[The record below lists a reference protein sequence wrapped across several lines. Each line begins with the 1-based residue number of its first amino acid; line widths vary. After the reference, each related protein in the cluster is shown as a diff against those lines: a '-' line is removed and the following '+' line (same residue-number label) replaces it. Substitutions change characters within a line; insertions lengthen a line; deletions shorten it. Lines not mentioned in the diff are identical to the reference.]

1 VLILT
6 RKKDEKIIINDN
18 ITITIVELDNN
29 QVKLGIEAP
38 VQIEV
43 HREEIYRQIEEE
55 NRRAVV
61 KKDFELDNLLQIDTK
76 KD

>member
-38 VQIEV
+38 EWIEV

>member
-1 VLILT
+1 MLILT

>member
-6 RKKDEKIIINDN
+6 RKKDEKIIINDH